1 MKQKLFKLF
10 TFSIS
15 LILMGCFG
23 YNGNDDDDGPNT
35 IDWPQSAYS
44 PVFMDREE
52 FETTT
57 ELLPPQ
63 TIVNSGKIYVKD
75 ALLFINEVHEGF
87 HIINNANP
95 ENPQNIAF
103 LKVIGSSDISIKNNS
118 LYVDNAVDLIALRIN
133 DTYDSVEITKRITD
147 IFPNPLAISPDGHQ
161 AAYSEGLIV
170 VDWELNE

>member
-10 TFSIS
+10 IFSIA

-23 YNGNDDDDGPNT
+23 FNGNDDDDGPNT
-35 IDWPQSAYS
+35 IDLPQSAYS

-75 ALLFINEVHEGF
+75 AFLFINEVREGF

-118 LYVDNAVDLIALRIN
+118 LYVDNAIDLIALRIN

-147 IFPNPLAISPDGHQ
+147 IFPNPMAYSPDGFYETSSSDQ
-161 AAYSEGLIV
+161 IIV
-170 VDWELNE
+170 GWELNE